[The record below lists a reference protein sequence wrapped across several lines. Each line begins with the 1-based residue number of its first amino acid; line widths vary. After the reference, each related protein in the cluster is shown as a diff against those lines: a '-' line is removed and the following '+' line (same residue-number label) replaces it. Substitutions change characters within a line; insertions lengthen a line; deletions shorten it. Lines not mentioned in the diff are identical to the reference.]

1 MKQGTFDY
9 SSLENASKRLEEVLK
24 RYNQNTLDDAIR
36 DSVIQRFEFTYAITL
51 KTIRKYFI
59 ERAFVIEDVNQMS
72 FNDMIRTANQLK
84 ILKSDLELWTKFR
97 EMRNLTSHTY
107 NEELAQKV
115 VDVVP
120 EFYEEVE
127 YIIKFFSGV

>member
-84 ILKSDLELWTKFR
+84 MLKSDLELWTKFR